1 MRLVFMGTPESAVP
15 ALGRCVSDGHEVVAV
30 WTQPD
35 RPAGRGN
42 RLVAP
47 PVKRFAQGHG
57 LTVHQPEK
65 IRTAEA
71 RALFE
76 SHAADVAVVVAY
88 GRILPPSFLRAPRRG
103 CLNVHFSLL
112 PKYRGAAPVNWAV
125 VRGERETG
133 VTTML
138 IDEGLD
144 TGAILLQRA
153 TEIGDEETA
162 PELLARLAEA
172 GAELLGETLARL
184 GEIEPRPQRDEDATH
199 APILKREDGLVDW
212 RLTAGEIGRRVRGF
226 QPWPNAHTTF
236 RGQRLV
242 LWRALPLD
250 SGSASDASNA
260 TDAGG
265 ARGGGDSSDAGAEV
279 QGVEA
284 GDHAPGGI
292 VSARGDD
299 LAVACGGGTV
309 LRLVEVQP
317 EGKRRMSAR
326 DFVNGA
332 RARAGERLG

>member
-1 MRLVFMGTPESAVP
+1 MRLVFMGTPETAVP
-15 ALGRCVSDGHEVVAV
+15 TLRRCLDDGHEVAAV

-47 PVKRFAQGHG
+47 PVKQFALTRG

-65 IRTAEA
+65 IRTDEA
-71 RALFE
+71 RALFA
-76 SHAADVAVVVAY
+76 SHGADAAVVVAY
-88 GRILPPSFLRAPRRG
+88 GRILPASFLNAPRRG
-103 CLNVHFSLL
+103 CVNVHFSLL
-112 PKYRGAAPVNWAV
+112 PEYRGAAPVNWAI

-162 PELLARLAEA
+162 PELLARLAA
-172 GAELLGETLARL
+172 SGAELLGETLARFD
-184 GEIEPRPQRDEDATH
+184 EIEARPQRDEDATH
-199 APILKREDGLVDW
+199 APILKREDGLIDW
-212 RLTAGEIGRRVRGF
+212 RLSAAEIGRRVRGF

-250 SGSASDASNA
+250 TGGASDEGDATHASDAS
-260 TDAGG
+260 GG
-265 ARGGGDSSDAGAEV
+265 ASGVGRVSEV
-279 QGVEA
+279 N
-284 GDHAPGGI
+284 DHAPGEI
-292 VSARGDD
+292 AAARGGD
-299 LAVACGGGTV
+299 LSVACGGATV
-309 LRLVEVQP
+309 LRLLEVQP

-326 DFVNGA
+326 DFLNGTHA
-332 RARAGERLG
+332 SAGERLG